1 MSASNMLE
9 DGTLAKGV
17 VEQSDEVAELFRAN
31 QADAAAGNLA
41 SHESIGDGNYYAD
54 PVQSKDGPLEKQLT
68 YVCLFS
74 RWQIH
79 TVVHLSG
86 H

>member
-1 MSASNMLE
+1 MRIHARVY
-9 DGTLAKGV
+9 GTLAKSDV
-17 VEQSDEVAELFRAN
+17 KQSDEVAELFRTN

-41 SHESIGDGNYYAD
+41 SREGVSDGNYYAD
-54 PVQSKDGPLEKQLT
+54 PVQSKHGSLEKQLT

-74 RWQIH
+74 RWRVH